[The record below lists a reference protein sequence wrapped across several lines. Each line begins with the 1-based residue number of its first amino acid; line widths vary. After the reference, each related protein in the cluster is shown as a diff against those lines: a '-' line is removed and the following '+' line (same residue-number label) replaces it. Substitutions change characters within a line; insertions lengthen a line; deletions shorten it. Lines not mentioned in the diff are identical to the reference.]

1 MTWNGR
7 SEECVVEMV
16 RQGRTVKG
24 LECCPK
30 GLGFY
35 ALKQGVAMGSHL
47 KRRA

>member
-1 MTWNGR
+1 MAGLKNVWWRWSDKGHI
-7 SEECVVEMV
+7 
-16 RQGRTVKG
+16 VKG